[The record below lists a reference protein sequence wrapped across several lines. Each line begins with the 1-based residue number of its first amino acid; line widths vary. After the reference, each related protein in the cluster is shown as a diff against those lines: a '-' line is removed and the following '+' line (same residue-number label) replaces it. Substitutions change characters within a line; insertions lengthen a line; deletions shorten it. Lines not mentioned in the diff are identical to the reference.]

1 MTKKDFV
8 LINPVIEGND
18 EVFSSNNSLDAA
30 KKAYETLSKNFNGIV
45 KKFNFSLLELEKND
59 KDNRSNKK
67 NKLYDYDNKNFYHFS
82 VYEKKNKDGEIEFS
96 IKPIDDTIVL
106 LDEFKKRA
114 HLRLKKNNKNK
125 LKQKGGKKSKYRDLE
140 DDSSD
145 SSDDYYVK
153 KPKFNDFYTYNWWYN
168 PLIYYTDTVYLPS
181 VVAPYYTVFD
191 FYPFTNIYNKTNQIT
206 FTKTI

>member
-1 MTKKDFV
+1 MTKKNFI
-8 LINPVIEGND
+8 LINPVIEGNN

-30 KKAYETLSKNFNGIV
+30 KKAYETLSKNFNGTV
-45 KKFNFSLLELEKND
+45 KKFNFSLLELS
-59 KDNRSNKK
+59 KDNKDMRN

-82 VYEKKNKDGEIEFS
+82 VYEKKNKNGEIDFS
-96 IKPIDDTIVL
+96 IKPIEDKIVL

-114 HLRLKKNNKNK
+114 HKRLKKNKKNK
-125 LKQKGGKKSKYRDLE
+125 QKQNGGKSKYSDLE

-153 KPKFNDFYTYNWWYN
+153 KPKFNDFSTYNWWYN

-181 VVAPYYTVFD
+181 VVSPYYTVFD
-191 FYPFTNIYNKTNQIT
+191 FYPFTNIYNKTNQIS
-206 FTKTI
+206 FTKII